1 LVAKSQAALCH
12 HSYAI
17 IDSGE
22 EKFLPKMHVPL
33 VLLKKTKKVIRV
45 CCPNA
50 DELLHSNPM
59 WISSRLLNHER
70 ITTSFT
76 ATLHRV
82 MDMHYYCMLQN
93 CFGTNG
99 FTSKNICFRGPH
111 APNAY
116 SKTLYSLAASHCKL
130 DQNLL
135 RMNCVLATFTSN
147 FSRRT
152 SCERNVSRRF

>member
-1 LVAKSQAALCH
+1 MGDIKYESGFLAILITTTFLSDYGRLHYRLHDRLHWAQLVAKSQAALCH

-22 EKFLPKMHVPL
+22 EKFLPKVHVPL

-50 DELLHSNPM
+50 DELLHSNPV

-70 ITTSFT
+70 LTTSFT

-82 MDMHYYCMLQN
+82 MDMHDYCMLQN
-93 CFGTNG
+93 CFGTNC

-116 SKTLYSLAASHCKL
+116 
-130 DQNLL
+130 
-135 RMNCVLATFTSN
+135 
-147 FSRRT
+147 
-152 SCERNVSRRF
+152 